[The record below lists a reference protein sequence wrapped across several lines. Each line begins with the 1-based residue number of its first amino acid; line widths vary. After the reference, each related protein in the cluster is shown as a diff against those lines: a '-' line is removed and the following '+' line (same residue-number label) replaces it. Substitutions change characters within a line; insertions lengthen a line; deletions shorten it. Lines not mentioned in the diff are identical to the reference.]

1 MVLYNELPV
10 YRDSYNLL
18 LEIYKATNKFSHEYK
33 YCLGQDMKRDVLN
46 LFRSLYRAN
55 RAVEKHQPLEEFLD
69 DFELLK
75 IEIRMCGDLRL
86 LPIKKVAELALLT
99 DAIGRQI
106 TAWKNKSRAAL
117 HSAKPAKKI
126 FCRRL
131 LWLLCGNRPNQGL
144 DRECGFLSKKDCRRP
159 PGR

>member
-55 RAVEKHQPLEEFLD
+55 RAVEKHQPLEEPSAG
-69 DFELLK
+69 
-75 IEIRMCGDLRL
+75 RLR
-86 LPIKKVAELALLT
+86 PGKT
-99 DAIGRQI
+99 
-106 TAWKNKSRAAL
+106 RAVPQL

-131 LWLLCGNRPNQGL
+131 LCLLCGNRPNQGL
-144 DRECGFLSKKDCRRP
+144 DESADFYQKRTADGCRAVKTKRQ
-159 PGR
+159 

>member
-55 RAVEKHQPLEEFLD
+55 RQWKS
-69 DFELLK
+69 
-75 IEIRMCGDLRL
+75 ISRLRSFWTIL
-86 LPIKKVAELALLT
+86 
-99 DAIGRQI
+99 
-106 TAWKNKSRAAL
+106 N
-117 HSAKPAKKI
+117 
-126 FCRRL
+126 C
-131 LWLLCGNRPNQGL
+131 
-144 DRECGFLSKKDCRRP
+144 
-159 PGR
+159 